1 MTSMPRAGKSLG
13 SGAFF
18 AVGGLLPP
26 LAEHE
31 EEAADDDAQSPVS
44 RTHSLGAGSLDLMV
58 AHRANSNHHESATPS
73 VSSAKSGRD
82 RETDINDTYRN
93 LYATP
98 TRSSSCGDD
107 DDDSRSAQ
115 SAESVQSAASAASSV
130 SSVGSLSLGV
140 GTLLPLIIEEEA
152 AAALTGQDEGRNEN
166 DRTPPSNNKARH
178 PIGDDICDDICDGMF
193 ALEPVPDDA
202 ISVLSGHD
210 SVASLPPPQ
219 AASTEPLPLSHH
231 GRHDGSNI
239 HVEPIRRGQHHE
251 EDDTSTFISG
261 ITFDAGGESPNRRH
275 VHGAAASV
283 ADDGTTSHV
292 SCGKSNTRR
301 RKKPKNP
308 FRRRTGRSIGEKNG
322 DNDSH
327 ASVLSGFSFGSA
339 VSGRSTRSR
348 MSLSTLGSAKS
359 RMSSFAGRIRKRKQR
374 KDEERSASKDS
385 GVVGGVVEQP
395 TAGSVVHVSSV
406 ASATVESY
414 STTPVSIRFNNSE
427 EGKLAES
434 KGMKTYSPARRGDS
448 AVNTT
453 LPTVE
458 SGDEDASSGDEDGST
473 LGSIISA
480 LSVEH
485 ITPSRSMIRKKR
497 ARRLQKTGRDA
508 RKGADDSASVSSSVL
523 DFAPVP
529 FEASGGL
536 PLLALEKSTG
546 NDERKSRI
554 FKSKTSSSVAS
565 GSSFG
570 QRGNRKRRTVGD
582 THGGLVDQAPF
593 LPDGLA
599 DRAPAEEIMLR
610 LGIPSETGLAAL
622 EDLRALRPLPHVEE
636 TLGEGSLAIP
646 IVQVCGVGVPDYESY
661 VRNAVEQF
669 RWRLSTV

>member
-1 MTSMPRAGKSLG
+1 MPRAGKSLG

-31 EEAADDDAQSPVS
+31 EEDDAQSPVS

-82 RETDINDTYRN
+82 RETDINETYRN
-93 LYATP
+93 LYSYATP

-115 SAESVQSAASAASSV
+115 SVESVQSAASAASSV

-152 AAALTGQDEGRNEN
+152 AAALTGQDEGGNEN

-193 ALEPVPDDA
+193 ALDPVPDDA

-231 GRHDGSNI
+231 DRHDGSNI

-251 EDDTSTFISG
+251 EDDTSTFVSG

-283 ADDGTTSHV
+283 ANDGTTSQ
-292 SCGKSNTRR
+292 SKSNTRR

-322 DNDSH
+322 DDDSH
-327 ASVLSGFSFGSA
+327 ASVLSGFSLGSA

-374 KDEERSASKDS
+374 KDEERSVSKDS

-395 TAGSVVHVSSV
+395 PAGSVVHVSSV
-406 ASATVESY
+406 ASATVASY
-414 STTPVSIRFNNSE
+414 STTPVSMRANNSE
-427 EGKLAES
+427 EGKLAKS

-485 ITPSRSMIRKKR
+485 TTPSRSMIRKKR

-508 RKGADDSASVSSSVL
+508 RKGADDSVSVSSSV

-529 FEASGGL
+529 FEASGAL
-536 PLLALEKSTG
+536 PLLALEKGTG

-582 THGGLVDQAPF
+582 TNAGLVDQAPF

-610 LGIPSETGLAAL
+610 LGIPNETGLAAL

-636 TLGEGSLAIP
+636 TSGEGSLAIP

-661 VRNAVEQF
+661 VRNSVEQF
-669 RWRLSTV
+669 RWRLLTV

>member
-1 MTSMPRAGKSLG
+1 
-13 SGAFF
+13 
-18 AVGGLLPP
+18 
-26 LAEHE
+26 
-31 EEAADDDAQSPVS
+31 
-44 RTHSLGAGSLDLMV
+44 MV

-73 VSSAKSGRD
+73 ILSAKSGRD

-152 AAALTGQDEGRNEN
+152 AAVLTGQEGRNEN
-166 DRTPPSNNKARH
+166 KAI
-178 PIGDDICDDICDGMF
+178 IGDDICDDICDGLF

-210 SVASLPPPQ
+210 SVASLPPPPQ

-231 GRHDGSNI
+231 DLHDGSNMR
-239 HVEPIRRGQHHE
+239 VEPIRRGQHHE
-251 EDDTSTFISG
+251 EDDTSTFVSG

-275 VHGAAASV
+275 GHGAAASV

-292 SCGKSNTRR
+292 SSGQSKSNTRR

-322 DNDSH
+322 DNDSY
-327 ASVLSGFSFGSA
+327 ASVLSGFSLGSA

-359 RMSSFAGRIRKRKQR
+359 RMSSFAGRIRKRKKR
-374 KDEERSASKDS
+374 KDEGKSANTDN
-385 GVVGGVVEQP
+385 GVAGGVVEQP
-395 TAGSVVHVSSV
+395 SSPSRSLVSRGTAGSVVHASSV
-406 ASATVESY
+406 ASATVENY
-414 STTPVSIRFNNSE
+414 STTSVSIRANYSE
-427 EGKLAES
+427 EGKLSES
-434 KGMKTYSPARRGDS
+434 KGMKTYSPARHGDS

-458 SGDEDASSGDEDGST
+458 SGDEDESSGDEDGST

-480 LSVEH
+480 LSVGTEH
-485 ITPSRSMIRKKR
+485 TTPSSPKH
-497 ARRLQKTGRDA
+497 L
-508 RKGADDSASVSSSVL
+508 
-523 DFAPVP
+523 
-529 FEASGGL
+529 
-536 PLLALEKSTG
+536 
-546 NDERKSRI
+546 
-554 FKSKTSSSVAS
+554 VAS

-570 QRGNRKRRTVGD
+570 RRGNRKRRTDGD
-582 THGGLVDQAPF
+582 INAGLVDQAPF

-610 LGIPSETGLAAL
+610 LGIPSETGLEAL

-636 TLGEGSLAIP
+636 ISGESSSAIP
-646 IVQVCGVGVPDYESY
+646 IVQVCGVRVPDYESY
-661 VRNAVEQF
+661 IRNSVEQF
-669 RWRLSTV
+669 RWRLLTV